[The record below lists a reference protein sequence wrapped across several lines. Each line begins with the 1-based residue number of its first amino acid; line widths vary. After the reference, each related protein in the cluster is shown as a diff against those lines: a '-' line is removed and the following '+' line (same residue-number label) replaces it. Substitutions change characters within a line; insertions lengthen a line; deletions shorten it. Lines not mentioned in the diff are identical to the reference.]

1 MAKLDPDLVQRFLG
15 ADDAGKLKML
25 CGMDTSARDTLLE
38 FLDVVGVPEASPTAE
53 PVMIEETEI
62 EKKPQPAPKMR
73 KVTRIIAEPGC
84 KFREVTTFEP
94 EVSPSPAP
102 PVASSGR
109 DEDGFL
115 LNPVDPTIPK
125 AAERKYNDAGFLIGD
140 RPKSVFPYQ
149 NPYRAGSHWSR

>member
-1 MAKLDPDLVQRFLG
+1 MAKLDPDLVQKFLT
-15 ADDAGKLKML
+15 ADDSVKLAMLRKMDA
-25 CGMDTSARDTLLE
+25 DTRDTMLK
-38 FLDVVGVPEASPTAE
+38 FLDVVRPKVSPNAE
-53 PVMIEETEI
+53 PAPAASTEAQ
-62 EKKPQPAPKMR
+62 KAPQSVPKMR

-84 KFREVTTFEP
+84 KFREVETFEP
-94 EVSPSPAP
+94 EVSTSPAP